1 MKKAGNIEKL
11 EGHIVTQ
18 SLATLVGAL
27 NPAAAILPVLLSSAA
42 NARMQARIDEA
53 LKSLQEELTKLEE
66 NVAHMSDAQYKIVC
80 EALSHLH
87 RTSDTKKINYLKR
100 AVINGV
106 LDEELSSEKAYIVS
120 RILRDISALEIDFL
134 LTAMKHTKIYVMIQN
149 SDGSIP
155 VLDAAAYTVA
165 SSIENQMII
174 AGLLSLGLIAE
185 NGEWKAGYICTPV
198 AYTLVAMLK

>member
-1 MKKAGNIEKL
+1 MKKAGNIENI
-11 EGHIVTQ
+11 EGHVVTL
-18 SLATLVGAL
+18 SVATLVGTL

-53 LKSLQEELTKLEE
+53 LKSLQEDLIKLEE
-66 NVAHMSDAQYKIVC
+66 NVGRMSDAQYKIVC

-87 RTSDTKKINYLKR
+87 RTSDTNKINYLKR

-134 LTAMKHTKIYVMIQN
+134 LTAMKHPKIYLMIQN
-149 SDGSIP
+149 PDGSIP
-155 VLDAAAYTVA
+155 ILDAAAYTVA

-174 AGLLSLGLIAE
+174 AGLQSLGLIAE
-185 NGEWKAGYICTPV
+185 SGEWKAGYICTPV